1 MTKYGDYRPAFV
13 TQRDGSSL
21 ANSNCRMASIS
32 MGLAY
37 DASPQG
43 SKTSTGK
50 EMRTYT
56 DDQSGGTD
64 SGDAKQAWDRGY
76 DEGLRVMDGNTFD
89 SALADLRAGRLVHLD
104 VWHAKAYACRSGDGT
119 YGHTMAIAP
128 DLNADGWVV
137 GDPWC
142 TDGWHRISE
151 SKLRSAAEYWGGQVY
166 GKAAQEPD
174 YPTGGPDPRDPRVL
188 LIVARIVK
196 RLMAQYHP
204 GNPAGDALDDPGDTG
219 GGAILYTTTRA
230 VPATGGSDMGIYW
243 DPTQWND
250 PGLTLYLD
258 WPVRSRSGRRRRA
271 GSCTAWVRSPATTG
285 TGLTAISIRSSRR
298 RNCRPTRPRTSA
310 ASSGRNDRNCPSRRT
325 RPPRSGTIRYGRSP
339 MTSPGATPARPMAAA
354 RPRPMTWRPA
364 RPSTTRTHRR
374 SWDRVRPEGPK
385 GASVGTC

>member
-76 DEGLRVMDGNTFD
+76 DEGLRVMDGNSFD

-196 RLMAQYHP
+196 RLMTQYHP

-258 WPVRSRSGRRRRA
+258 SACTIKVR
-271 GSCTAWVRSPATTG
+271 T
-285 TGLTAISIRSSRR
+285 
-298 RNCRPTRPRTSA
+298 
-310 ASSGRNDRNCPSRRT
+310 
-325 RPPRSGTIRYGRSP
+325 
-339 MTSPGATPARPMAAA
+339 TSPGGVLYSLGPVARHDGNGFDGDFYSIIATAELPTDPPADVGCILWAKRSELPESTNAPAQVWDNSLWALAHDITGRYPCPPDGGGATPPDDLATRQAQYDADA
-354 RPRPMTWRPA
+354 SALLGPRPA
-364 RPSTTRTHRR
+364 
-374 SWDRVRPEGPK
+374 
-385 GASVGTC
+385 